1 MHALPPCIQA
11 LPGFFYL
18 FIFSVAVNHVQK
30 RSICSPIEQLMH
42 LPLIL
47 LSMTAADKPVWSVY
61 YRLSEMRG
69 LGRRVSQLCTSTW
82 HNQLS
87 VSNFHLQYRYTAIQ
101 REMKLSWLICL
112 RLNAGARVFFFV
124 FQLHIHAA
132 SLIEQ
137 QIIIPGII
145 LACLSMSVFPL
156 KHSFISSSGYQNA
169 NILSA
174 WKAVSFFSPANF
186 PVLKKTLF
194 DSQLGSIVQWSLHY
208 VSLQAEGDVDD
219 KV

>member
-1 MHALPPCIQA
+1 MQV
-11 LPGFFYL
+11 PG
-18 FIFSVAVNHVQK
+18 
-30 RSICSPIEQLMH
+30 
-42 LPLIL
+42 
-47 LSMTAADKPVWSVY
+47 
-61 YRLSEMRG
+61 
-69 LGRRVSQLCTSTW
+69 
-82 HNQLS
+82 
-87 VSNFHLQYRYTAIQ
+87 
-101 REMKLSWLICL
+101 
-112 RLNAGARVFFFV
+112 FFFV

-145 LACLSMSVFPL
+145 LACLSMSVSPL
-156 KHSFISSSGYQNA
+156 KHSFISSSDYQNA

-174 WKAVSFFSPANF
+174 WKAECHFFSPANF

-208 VSLQAEGDVDD
+208 ISLQAEGDVDE